1 MNSVFSAQKHH
12 TMAQRLG
19 GLSYDCSSIVIKM
32 VGGFS
37 LLSVILCGSDGKWF
51 GAPHFYQKD
60 TDELEAVYRTATKN
74 KTSIQDRE
82 ESAWEKAKIAEYIV
96 WFQTS
101 ARR

>member
-37 LLSVILCGSDGKWF
+37 LLSVILCGSDGK
-51 GAPHFYQKD
+51 
-60 TDELEAVYRTATKN
+60 
-74 KTSIQDRE
+74 
-82 ESAWEKAKIAEYIV
+82 
-96 WFQTS
+96 
-101 ARR
+101 